1 MEQVRV
7 DWHIHTTLSPCGSL
21 LMDPLT
27 ILQKAQEM
35 DLQVI
40 GITDHNSTRQGR
52 RIKSDFPESSLMILT
67 GAEVTTREEIHCLA
81 FFDDNIALDEFQTYL
96 DFHLPFIPNDTDYFG
111 DQVVVNS
118 KGRIVYQENRLLIS
132 ALDQS
137 LEEVAEF
144 VTSRGGIFIPAHI
157 NRPCFTSQTTIAI
170 IIARSIGKII
180 GITLFAWVAL
190 RIGGHANIGMK
201 EITGI
206 ATLAGMGLTVAL
218 VIADIAAR
226 SEVELDQVR
235 LGLFVSAIISGLAGY
250 IWLRRTPAQL

>member
-157 NRPCFTSQTTIAI
+157 NRPCFSLLSQIGFIPDNLKADALEWVPGGKLASEFSDVAGISTFPVVYSSDAHVPEAI
-170 IIARSIGKII
+170 GTRYTLLEISERSFI
-180 GITLFAWVAL
+180 GI
-190 RIGGHANIGMK
+190 K
-201 EITGI
+201 KGI
-206 ATLAGMGLTVAL
+206 AG
-218 VIADIAAR
+218 IINAD
-226 SEVELDQVR
+226 
-235 LGLFVSAIISGLAGY
+235 
-250 IWLRRTPAQL
+250 T